1 MAQIIDDSSKLY
13 TVTRELVTIGRKHIT
28 VRCPRT
34 MTAMLQSGLQLT
46 PVAEYFKRS
55 KDESDPKNVIT
66 FFNIRLL
73 DKFYRPAAG
82 ESSKTYDVQIELPAN
97 FSDCVSYDTALSKV
111 NVALARPDIQQ
122 FFADL
127 DEMLMCWF
135 PVMSAKRDDPTTPLT
150 FHRLSNSS
158 VSLKYPWKK
167 VPLQEYASTF
177 NSENQVHMLAL
188 GVGYHN
194 LKNSEVGISVQL
206 SQFPSLTYRGMQLQ
220 RHEQNERAA
229 KKRKVVAL
237 DAEGKEV
244 EERPV
249 IAIGVFGGESQDP
262 SGVVIP
268 CSSSS

>member
-1 MAQIIDDSSKLY
+1 MQMSDPNPKLY
-13 TVTRELVTIGRKHIT
+13 TVTRELVTVGRKYIT

-34 MTAMLQSGLQLT
+34 MTAMLQANLQWT
-46 PVAEYFKRS
+46 PVAEYSKRS
-55 KDESDPKNVIT
+55 KDDSDPKNVIT

-73 DKFYRPAAG
+73 DKFYCPAAG
-82 ESSKTYDVQIELPAN
+82 ESSKTYEVQIELPES
-97 FSDCVSYDTALSKV
+97 FSDCVSYDTALGRI

-135 PVMSAKRDDPTTPLT
+135 PVMNAKRDDPTTPLT

-158 VSLKYPWKK
+158 VTFKYPWKK
-167 VPLQEYASTF
+167 VTLQDYAGAF
-177 NSENQVHMLAL
+177 NVENNVHKLIF

-206 SQFPSLTYRGMQLQ
+206 SQYPALTFRGMQIQ
-220 RHEQNERAA
+220 RHEQSQKAS
-229 KKRKVVAL
+229 KKRKVVDL

-244 EERPV
+244 TSV
-249 IAIGVFGGESQDP
+249 VES
-262 SGVVIP
+262 VETV
-268 CSSSS
+268 